1 LGSTT
6 DMAGQLSAPNAGSN
20 LHDTVQDKV
29 SSITPGGKRLHPRV
43 SLPLRV
49 RVCEQCHWAADWSLG
64 GFAFDGDHAAL
75 SIGNVVVGE
84 LRLTLDALDVSFE
97 TACQLIYSAPG
108 RRSGFKFCSLTREQ
122 AGLLFRVIEDHL
134 AGHVTPIAGA
144 IPLKLGSVVRPPMQ
158 RPLRVRLR
166 SYGLVMALSASALG
180 LLTLITSSLLT
191 VRSQIAAVAM
201 DGWIMRAPL
210 TGLLSGT
217 ALPIGSHVTT
227 GQILFSVSSP
237 GEARQTI
244 NASAQLK
251 RQQRVLG
258 SRKVRL
264 QELRGL
270 ATRLASY
277 AEANVASIRA
287 QLVAADAQ
295 IAASRAI
302 MTRSQTLVQQGVTS
316 RQQLDTQ
323 QIQLQQLQAA
333 RQAVEVQLNA
343 AQRNLDLLRRG
354 TLRADIQD
362 SSQTET
368 TMLARVQEAEG
379 AVTEAQRTIAAL
391 EHIQEIASPCD
402 CVIHAFAARPGDTV
416 QSGALIYSLR
426 PLSGIPVVD
435 ALFEPSQTHELSV
448 GSPVT
453 VAFPTGVIG
462 GHLER
467 IQFDEPQTQRLGL
480 PPSMGLTERMAKAT
494 IRTDVALDPATTGT
508 PARVTVRGNPLPGM
522 MARLGALFAS

>member
-1 LGSTT
+1 M
-6 DMAGQLSAPNAGSN
+6 DMAGRSSASYAGSK

-43 SLPLRV
+43 ILPLRV
-49 RVCEQCHWAADWSLG
+49 RVREQWHWALDWSLG
-64 GFAFDGDHAAL
+64 GLAIDGDHAAL
-75 SIGNVVVGE
+75 SIGDVVFSEV
-84 LRLTLDALDVSFE
+84 RLTLDELDVSFE
-97 TACQLIYSAPG
+97 AACQLIHSAPG

-134 AGHVTPIAGA
+134 AGHVTPVAGA
-144 IPLKLGSVVRPPMQ
+144 ISLKLGSVVSSPTN

-166 SYGLVMALSASALG
+166 SYGLVTALSVAALG
-180 LLTLITSSLLT
+180 LLTVITSSLLT

-210 TGLLSGT
+210 TGLLGGT
-217 ALPIGSHVTT
+217 ALPIGSRVTA
-227 GQILFSVSSP
+227 GQMLFRVSSP
-237 GEARQTI
+237 AEARQII

-251 RQQRVLG
+251 QQQRVLG

-270 ATRLASY
+270 TFRLTSY

-295 IAASRAI
+295 ITASRAI
-302 MTRSQTLVQQGVTS
+302 MTRSQTLLQQGVTS
-316 RQQLDTQ
+316 RQQLDTH

-333 RQAVEVQLNA
+333 RQAVEVQLGA
-343 AQRNLDLLRRG
+343 AQRNLDLLRTG
-354 TLRADIQD
+354 TLRPDIQD
-362 SSQTET
+362 GSQTET
-368 TMLARVQEAEG
+368 TMLARVEEAED
-379 AVTEAQRTIAAL
+379 AVAAAQRTIEAL
-391 EHIQEIASPCD
+391 EQTRDVTSPCE
-402 CVIHAFAARPGDTV
+402 CVVHAFAAQPGDTV

-426 PLSGIPVVD
+426 PLSGVPVVD

-453 VAFPTGVIG
+453 IALPTGMVG

-480 PPSMGLTERMAKAT
+480 PPSIGLTERMAKAT
-494 IRTDVALDPATTGT
+494 IRTDVSLDPAVTGT
-508 PARVTVRGNPLPGM
+508 PARVTMRGNPLPGM
-522 MARLGALFAS
+522 MARLGALFAR